1 MKNKLIIISC
11 VAFLIACNN
20 NKTTETTDTNT
31 ATDSLN
37 RSDTSQNA
45 NAGKISTD
53 EASSAFLM
61 DAADGGMTEVELGR
75 LAQDKAKNQ
84 NVKNFA
90 QMMIHDHSAA
100 NDQVKSLASQRNINI
115 PDSISTAHKNKKE
128 DLLKKEGAA
137 FDKAYMDAMVKDH
150 ESTINLFEKASN
162 NSKDDGVK
170 SFITS
175 TLPTIRQHL
184 DSARSIRKK
193 L

>member
-1 MKNKLIIISC
+1 MKNKLIVIGC

-20 NKTTETTDTNT
+20 NKTTETTDTTT

-37 RSDTSQNA
+37 RSDTSQNT

-115 PDSISTAHKNKKE
+115 PDSISTAHQNKKE
-128 DLLKKEGAA
+128 DLMKKEGAA

-150 ESTINLFEKASN
+150 ETTINLFEKASN